1 MVKAIARELG
11 FRKDYLTDKRLD
23 TIYFGGGTPSLLTAA
38 ELAFLFEAISR
49 HFEVSPGA
57 EVTLEANP
65 DDLTPE
71 RLASLRQSAVNRLSI
86 GLQSFS
92 EEDLRFFNR
101 AHSADEAARCLDL
114 ALEAGFDD
122 LSVDLIYGS
131 PTTTDAQWERNLD
144 EVFRRRIP
152 HLSCYALTVEPQTAL
167 DHFVRKGKAPQV
179 DEAQAAR
186 QFSYLAQRAAS
197 EGYAHYEI
205 SNFALPGR
213 YARHNS
219 SYWKGEH
226 YLGVGPSAHSFDGAS
241 RQWNVAHNA
250 KYLKALQSESPQG
263 FFEREELS
271 VADRYNEYI
280 MTGLRTSWG
289 VSLEQIQ
296 AIDPQA
302 APHFQREAYIFLEQG
317 QLVQSGGRFFLSPQA
332 RFLADGIAAAL
343 FW

>member
-1 MVKAIARELG
+1 MEAIARELAL
-11 FRKDYLTDKRLD
+11 RKDYLEDKHLGS
-23 TIYFGGGTPSLLTAA
+23 IYFGGGTPSLLKEEELDLLFTAIA
-38 ELAFLFEAISR
+38 R
-49 HFEVSPGA
+49 HFEISPSA
-57 EVTLEANP
+57 EITLEANP

-71 RLASLRQSAVNRLSI
+71 RLASLRRSPVNRLSI

-101 AHSADEAARCLDL
+101 AHRADEAAHCLDL
-114 ALEAGFDD
+114 ALEAGFED

-186 QFSYLAQRAAS
+186 QFNYLVQRAAS
-197 EGYAHYEI
+197 EGYEHYEV

-250 KYLKALQSESPQG
+250 KYLKALQSEGPQG

-302 APHFQREAYIFLEQG
+302 APHFKREAHMFLEQG
-317 QLVQSGGRFFLSPQA
+317 QLVQSGGRFFLSSQA